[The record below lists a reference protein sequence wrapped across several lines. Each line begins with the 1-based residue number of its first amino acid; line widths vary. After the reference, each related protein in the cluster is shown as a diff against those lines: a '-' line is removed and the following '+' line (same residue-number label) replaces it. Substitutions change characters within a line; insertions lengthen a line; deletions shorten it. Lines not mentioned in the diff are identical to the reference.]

1 MRLSWKFLV
10 LTTAITY
17 ASAAKEKTETKPSGD
32 SASPPVFFLQDPTD
46 GLCLAGEDFKRC
58 SIDTLFYVV
67 GTPGKYQVH
76 KRPSTLGTGASDL
89 VEEEGDGIC
98 LTKKSC
104 SEKDNEKPQEL
115 KLGKCTHCG
124 AKAWNILGESST
136 GYVLTEG
143 DGKLCARRDEKNNKA
158 VTVPCASTE

>member
-1 MRLSWKFLV
+1 MRPVSLTFFLFATCV
-10 LTTAITY
+10 
-17 ASAAKEKTETKPSGD
+17 SAAKEKADPKSTSD
-32 SASPPVFFLQDPTD
+32 AAAPPIFFLQDPTD
-46 GLCLAGEDFKRC
+46 GLCLSGEEFKRC

-76 KRPSTLGTGASDL
+76 KRPTTSTTGASDQ

-104 SEKDNEKPQEL
+104 GEKENEKPQEL

-143 DGKLCARRDEKNNKA
+143 DGKICVRRDEKNKA
-158 VTVPCASTE
+158 WTVPCSSTE